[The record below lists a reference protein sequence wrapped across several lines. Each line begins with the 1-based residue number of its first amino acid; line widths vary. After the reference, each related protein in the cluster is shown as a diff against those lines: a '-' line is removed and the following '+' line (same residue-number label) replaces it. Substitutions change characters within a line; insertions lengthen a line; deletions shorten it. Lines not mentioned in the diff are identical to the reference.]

1 MRRSIRSFN
10 NFSPTPRVTPGHTGL
25 FKCPPPGNN
34 CVQMPHSIFLCETQ
48 EKATVTFHILTSF
61 KSYAML
67 FARET
72 ELFIFTLD
80 TSIFKYT
87 TIAFRRIDL
96 PHSNSPLLG
105 QGTTVKYPGGCFN
118 FELIGP

>member
-1 MRRSIRSFN
+1 
-10 NFSPTPRVTPGHTGL
+10 
-25 FKCPPPGNN
+25 
-34 CVQMPHSIFLCETQ
+34 MPASGQQLCSNAPLDFLCETQ
-48 EKATVTFHILTSF
+48 ETATVTTTF

-72 ELFIFTLD
+72 ELFIITLD

-105 QGTTVKYPGGCFN
+105 QGTTVKYPAGCWS

>member
-1 MRRSIRSFN
+1 
-10 NFSPTPRVTPGHTGL
+10 
-25 FKCPPPGNN
+25 
-34 CVQMPHSIFLCETQ
+34 MPASGQQLCSNAPLDLLCETQ

-72 ELFIFTLD
+72 ELFIFTFD

>member
-1 MRRSIRSFN
+1 
-10 NFSPTPRVTPGHTGL
+10 
-25 FKCPPPGNN
+25 
-34 CVQMPHSIFLCETQ
+34 MPASGQQFCSNAPLDFLCETQ
-48 EKATVTFHILTSF
+48 ETATVTTSF

-72 ELFIFTLD
+72 ELFIITLD

-105 QGTTVKYPGGCFN
+105 QGTTVKYPAGCWS

>member
-1 MRRSIRSFN
+1 
-10 NFSPTPRVTPGHTGL
+10 
-25 FKCPPPGNN
+25 
-34 CVQMPHSIFLCETQ
+34 MPASGQELCSNAPLDFLCETQ
-48 EKATVTFHILTSF
+48 ETATVTTSF

-72 ELFIFTLD
+72 ELFIITLD

>member
-1 MRRSIRSFN
+1 
-10 NFSPTPRVTPGHTGL
+10 
-25 FKCPPPGNN
+25 
-34 CVQMPHSIFLCETQ
+34 MPASGQQLCSNAPLDFLCETQ
-48 EKATVTFHILTSF
+48 ETATVTTSF

-72 ELFIFTLD
+72 ELFIITLD